1 MIEIVMNG
9 NRYTID
15 INSTVSD
22 LVQKLEIESHSF
34 ALAINYQVVPSS
46 LWSSAILEQGD
57 SVTTFSAVAG
67 G

>member
-15 INSTVSD
+15 INSTVLD
-22 LVQKLEIESHSF
+22 LVQKLEIESLSI

-46 LWSSAILEQGD
+46 LWSSVTLEQGD
-57 SVTTFSAVAG
+57 SVTTFSAVVG